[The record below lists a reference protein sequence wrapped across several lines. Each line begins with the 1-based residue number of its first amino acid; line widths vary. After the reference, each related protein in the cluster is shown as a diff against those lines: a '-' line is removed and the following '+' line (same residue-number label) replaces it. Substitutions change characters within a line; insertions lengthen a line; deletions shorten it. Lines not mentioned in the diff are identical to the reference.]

1 MTGRYVYHTI
11 EFTVAH
17 CQILSYKKQIWGDFS
32 KLNLDIQMDYK
43 TDIDEKKTAMGAL
56 LHNTTLWK
64 LQ

>member
-1 MTGRYVYHTI
+1 
-11 EFTVAH
+11 
-17 CQILSYKKQIWGDFS
+17 
-32 KLNLDIQMDYK
+32 MDYK